1 MTRGAV
7 ILMGAC
13 ALIAGGAAGFFADTV
28 LKPAPRTYALITY
41 EGDESDVSDTGLTAF
56 ECGANLGL
64 LQGLKIRAS
73 CELEP
78 LAMGGV

>member
-7 ILMGAC
+7 ILLGAC
-13 ALIAGGAAGFFADTV
+13 AMITGGTMGFCLDAV
-28 LKPAPRTYALITY
+28 LKPAPRSYALVTY
-41 EGDESDVSDTGLTAF
+41 SPDGESDISDTGLTAW

-64 LQGLKIRAS
+64 LDGLKIRAS

-78 LAMGGV
+78 LAGGV